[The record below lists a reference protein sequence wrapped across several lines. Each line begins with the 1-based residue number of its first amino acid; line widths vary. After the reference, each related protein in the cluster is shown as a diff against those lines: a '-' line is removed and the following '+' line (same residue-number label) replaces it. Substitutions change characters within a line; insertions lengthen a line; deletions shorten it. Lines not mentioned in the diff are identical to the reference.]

1 VVASNEAA
9 HKDPSLLNSDPY
21 GKGWLVRLS
30 DCDLSKAA
38 DLMDAKTYDAKNG
51 H

>member
-1 VVASNEAA
+1 
-9 HKDPSLLNSDPY
+9 
-21 GKGWLVRLS
+21 LVRLS

>member
-1 VVASNEAA
+1 
-9 HKDPSLLNSDPY
+9 
-21 GKGWLVRLS
+21 VRLS
-30 DCDLSKAA
+30 GCDLSTAA